1 MRPDRLASMDTQKQ
15 SIVNFDTKSQLA
27 KLIAT
32 ENIEVQHNKVKTA
45 SFDTLNRILTLPLF
59 KQQSGDVYDML
70 IAHECAHALWTPTD
84 GWAKLK
90 DDNELRS
97 YVNVLEDCRIDRMI
111 QKKYPG
117 VVKNYINGFDILEK
131 QNFFSIKDKDI
142 NKDLMLIDKIN
153 LFYKSSKRLPIH
165 FSFVDKKWLGK
176 IDNLKSFD
184 DVVNL
189 AKSLLNWQKK
199 QVEEMKK
206 LPDFDL
212 HSISKI
218 YKLGDDEDMDSDET
232 ETSEQSQNTD
242 DKLEDKV
249 SGDYKETED
258 NGEDKKDTDTV
269 QGSNPEAEVGGGD
282 GVAPDK
288 LKAITND
295 SYEKQMQNLYDNGED
310 AQKLN
315 YFSLPNAMLDKAV
328 ISNKKFLKDMRSYAA
343 QECKKYSQSMEYFNW
358 LKDAYKKFKNDNK
371 KTVMYLVKEFEMKKS
386 ATAYKRATT
395 DKTGVID
402 PLKLKE
408 YKYSDDIFKKLTI
421 LPDAKNHGMMMLLDW
436 SGSMCDTIQ
445 QTTEQLMNL
454 VWFCQ
459 KVNIPFEVYA
469 FSSEYKIDRY
479 TKNSGER
486 TFKYKSGNGVMS
498 DVRLICLANSSCKKK
513 ELDES
518 LMHLWH
524 MSQCYTDRYSRGFET
539 YYKGDRY
546 YMPSEYYL
554 GSTPLNEALVVLDK
568 MIPIFKDKNKIEK
581 MSLITL
587 TDGGANHSFNEKS
600 LMTTKGLQN
609 VNMGYNPPVIKVGKK
624 QFTFKNHK
632 DHYRSHNT
640 TGLLLDIIKRTH
652 NISTIGFYVTK
663 RFKQWNMSNFIPAGL
678 NWEQRDQWFAKF
690 RSLMN
695 KQRYAQVDAL
705 GYNRYFTLNGKKMKV
720 ENTDLSN
727 INDKMKAG
735 GIKRIFA
742 KSMKNRLQSRTLL
755 NRFIEEV
762 A

>member
-1 MRPDRLASMDTQKQ
+1 
-15 SIVNFDTKSQLA
+15 
-27 KLIAT
+27 
-32 ENIEVQHNKVKTA
+32 
-45 SFDTLNRILTLPLF
+45 
-59 KQQSGDVYDML
+59 
-70 IAHECAHALWTPTD
+70 
-84 GWAKLK
+84 
-90 DDNELRS
+90 
-97 YVNVLEDCRIDRMI
+97 
-111 QKKYPG
+111 
-117 VVKNYINGFDILEK
+117 
-131 QNFFSIKDKDI
+131 
-142 NKDLMLIDKIN
+142 
-153 LFYKSSKRLPIH
+153 
-165 FSFVDKKWLGK
+165 
-176 IDNLKSFD
+176 
-184 DVVNL
+184 
-189 AKSLLNWQKK
+189 
-199 QVEEMKK
+199 
-206 LPDFDL
+206 
-212 HSISKI
+212 
-218 YKLGDDEDMDSDET
+218 
-232 ETSEQSQNTD
+232 
-242 DKLEDKV
+242 
-249 SGDYKETED
+249 
-258 NGEDKKDTDTV
+258 
-269 QGSNPEAEVGGGD
+269 
-282 GVAPDK
+282 
-288 LKAITND
+288 
-295 SYEKQMQNLYDNGED
+295 
-310 AQKLN
+310 
-315 YFSLPNAMLDKAV
+315 
-328 ISNKKFLKDMRSYAA
+328 
-343 QECKKYSQSMEYFNW
+343 
-358 LKDAYKKFKNDNK
+358 
-371 KTVMYLVKEFEMKKS
+371 
-386 ATAYKRATT
+386 
-395 DKTGVID
+395 
-402 PLKLKE
+402 
-408 YKYSDDIFKKLTI
+408 
-421 LPDAKNHGMMMLLDW
+421 
-436 SGSMCDTIQ
+436 MCDTIQ